1 MKNLNNSNPYSFYVL
16 DEDEVFCSLEEANG
30 IGNEENTNDAVD
42 NNKSSSSNLL
52 NLDVFSHQDN
62 KILQEYCFYDG
73 GSTGLYRKF
82 GDNKLAVL
90 YEEESL
96 KEGSSNI
103 YIYTPTT
110 MYTAIKENNT
120 LTKIVYMT
128 SEDCE
133 SVEKFFSKPSQIPII
148 SRIAQPLSTLYSL
161 KHLHIIKFDSKY
173 INTEQNRVLYN
184 DFKNNYI
191 RYNAASKL
199 IPAQCTIEE
208 ILNIVNHYIAT
219 GKINKDKLL
228 SAYIQL
234 QNFQELC
241 SGTIQ
246 DISSFIYDPHSVDLR
261 DISDSLNHKIG
272 NIEKLI
278 NMYLSNEL
286 ER

>member
-16 DEDEVFCSLEEANG
+16 DEDEVFCSLEEAND
-30 IGNEENTNDAVD
+30 IENEENTNDAVD

-52 NLDVFSHQDN
+52 NLDVFSHQGN

-110 MYTAIKENNT
+110 MYIALKENNT
-120 LTKIVYMT
+120 LTKIVSMT

-161 KHLHIIKFDSKY
+161 KHLHIIKFNSKY
-173 INTEQNRVLYN
+173 INTEQN
-184 DFKNNYI
+184 
-191 RYNAASKL
+191 NAASKL